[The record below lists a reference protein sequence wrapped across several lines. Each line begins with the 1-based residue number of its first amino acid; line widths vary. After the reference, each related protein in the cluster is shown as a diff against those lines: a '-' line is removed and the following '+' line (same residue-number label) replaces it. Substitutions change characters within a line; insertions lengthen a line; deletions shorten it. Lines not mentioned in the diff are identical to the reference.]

1 MSSFKIGDIGYDND
15 INLFHGTLQSLAK
28 MANKFVV
35 SRGLGKKNG
44 PRPVQCFSLISD
56 SDYSEDVDKFKI
68 VLWFCVRAY
77 WFLILILIGNSRRI
91 WLSLNSWTY
100 QN

>member
-35 SRGLGKKNG
+35 SRGLEKKMD
-44 PRPVQCFSLISD
+44 PDLCSVFL
-56 SDYSEDVDKFKI
+56 
-68 VLWFCVRAY
+68 L
-77 WFLILILIGNSRRI
+77 FLILTILKM
-91 WLSLNSWTY
+91 
-100 QN
+100 